1 MTTNRNIEKNNN
13 EESVLTYE
21 VFDETLETAVGNIIA
36 GGLHPCSLHRLIGLS
51 GLSCEER
58 RHSCQTAS

>member
-1 MTTNRNIEKNNN
+1 MTTNRNNEKNN
-13 EESVLTYE
+13 EESALTYE
-21 VFDETLETAVGNIIA
+21 AFDETLETAVGNIIA